1 MVRVEL
7 QKILRDHPE
16 VAQGQVAA
24 VSLLC
29 SGSMSVGSRMPS
41 KHTVWSGSAMQLS
54 FPVGAKQDRRVNALR
69 SAAAKDGD
77 GVDILDDADK
87 TVSSPTGG
95 DRGTL
100 TISIQLEPVGVLQAA
115 QSLGVTPAAAQ
126 VGRPAVWQ
134 YVSSSLFVFAL

>member
-1 MVRVEL
+1 
-7 QKILRDHPE
+7 
-16 VAQGQVAA
+16 
-24 VSLLC
+24 
-29 SGSMSVGSRMPS
+29 
-41 KHTVWSGSAMQLS
+41 MQLS

-77 GVDILDDADK
+77 GVDTLDDADK

-115 QSLGVTPAAAQ
+115 QSLGVAPAAAQ

-134 YVSSSLFVFAL
+134 YVSSSLFVFALLQSNRPHICCRRA